1 MNSRKSF
8 HREVKMMIAEG
19 FTCQRYGF
27 NVGADKFSLLT
38 IENGKTSI
46 MRLSEWTLIS
56 QSQKSHSDRLLG
68 VIIVNSLIPKAFA
81 IDLTP
86 PFLKIELHCLEL
98 VGRRITG
105 STPIR
110 PSFRCRFHFTPSSL
124 FREKCYPLL
133 QTLQTIFPQLSTL
146 LLIMLSQSD
155 SRCPDIIIHR
165 FFSLSLASS
174 AIQPSCWGVEF
185 IRISRNPFLISG
197 TGDSVSFSPCFRC
210 DDLSWGSGFRERTL
224 MKRVMVDQ

>member
-68 VIIVNSLIPKAFA
+68 KKILEINTSL
-81 IDLTP
+81 LTL
-86 PFLKIELHCLEL
+86 FIWRDILQ
-98 VGRRITG
+98 RI
-105 STPIR
+105 
-110 PSFRCRFHFTPSSL
+110 
-124 FREKCYPLL
+124 
-133 QTLQTIFPQLSTL
+133 
-146 LLIMLSQSD
+146 
-155 SRCPDIIIHR
+155 
-165 FFSLSLASS
+165 
-174 AIQPSCWGVEF
+174 
-185 IRISRNPFLISG
+185 
-197 TGDSVSFSPCFRC
+197 
-210 DDLSWGSGFRERTL
+210 
-224 MKRVMVDQ
+224 

>member
-68 VIIVNSLIPKAFA
+68 ESRISPLSTFTMERPGRLRRQKKSCRLFAFLGPYRA
-81 IDLTP
+81 GLRRAG
-86 PFLKIELHCLEL
+86 KR
-98 VGRRITG
+98 GREASPARRKEPG
-105 STPIR
+105 EA
-110 PSFRCRFHFTPSSL
+110 FRRLPCN
-124 FREKCYPLL
+124 PLL
-133 QTLQTIFPQLSTL
+133 
-146 LLIMLSQSD
+146 
-155 SRCPDIIIHR
+155 RKR
-165 FFSLSLASS
+165 KK
-174 AIQPSCWGVEF
+174 VE
-185 IRISRNPFLISG
+185 
-197 TGDSVSFSPCFRC
+197 
-210 DDLSWGSGFRERTL
+210 
-224 MKRVMVDQ
+224 

>member
-68 VIIVNSLIPKAFA
+68 CCRIRMKA
-81 IDLTP
+81 LTS
-86 PFLKIELHCLEL
+86 FKI
-98 VGRRITG
+98 
-105 STPIR
+105 
-110 PSFRCRFHFTPSSL
+110 F
-124 FREKCYPLL
+124 
-133 QTLQTIFPQLSTL
+133 IF
-146 LLIMLSQSD
+146 M
-155 SRCPDIIIHR
+155 
-165 FFSLSLASS
+165 
-174 AIQPSCWGVEF
+174 
-185 IRISRNPFLISG
+185 
-197 TGDSVSFSPCFRC
+197 
-210 DDLSWGSGFRERTL
+210 
-224 MKRVMVDQ
+224 

>member
-68 VIIVNSLIPKAFA
+68 NTIHIPIKFPLGNFDGKSL
-81 IDLTP
+81 
-86 PFLKIELHCLEL
+86 
-98 VGRRITG
+98 
-105 STPIR
+105 
-110 PSFRCRFHFTPSSL
+110 
-124 FREKCYPLL
+124 
-133 QTLQTIFPQLSTL
+133 
-146 LLIMLSQSD
+146 
-155 SRCPDIIIHR
+155 
-165 FFSLSLASS
+165 
-174 AIQPSCWGVEF
+174 
-185 IRISRNPFLISG
+185 
-197 TGDSVSFSPCFRC
+197 VS
-210 DDLSWGSGFRERTL
+210 E
-224 MKRVMVDQ
+224 